1 MLRKMPTIR
10 DPESR
15 LGFNRKTL
23 RGCVKVAA
31 TTFTSTEVCIFRK
44 LGAIDALVL
53 ASALVTSGMRNG
65 SIRAVTVAASIAA
78 VSRVALLAIV

>member
-1 MLRKMPTIR
+1 MLWKMPTIR

-23 RGCVKVAA
+23 RGSVKVAT
-31 TTFTSTEVCIFRK
+31 TTFASAEVCIFRK

-53 ASALVTSGMRNG
+53 TTALVASGMRNG
-65 SIRAVTVAASIAA
+65 PI
-78 VSRVALLAIV
+78 